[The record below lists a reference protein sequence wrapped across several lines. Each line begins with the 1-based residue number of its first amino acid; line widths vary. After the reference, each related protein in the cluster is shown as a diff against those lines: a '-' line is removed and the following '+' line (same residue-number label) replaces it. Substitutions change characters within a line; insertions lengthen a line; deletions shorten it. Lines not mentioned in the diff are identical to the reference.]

1 MSENQAVSG
10 TFGPIQTSRL
20 RLRRYVES
28 EVNLV
33 HRVMSD
39 SRVMRYYP
47 AVYDLERSRM
57 VLTRILESYQT
68 PGYSLLAVERTSD
81 GEFLGQVGLLHWD
94 DVDAREDVEV
104 AYLLL
109 PDYWGMGYATESAR
123 ACRDWAFV
131 NLRPDR
137 VVSFI
142 AVENRPSIAVA
153 ERNGMTRLKRLESNR
168 FGTPIYVY
176 GISAKRWAPDAGARK
191 PAARHGAGP

>member
-1 MSENQAVSG
+1 MSQYQAVPG
-10 TFGPIQTSRL
+10 TFGPIETLRL
-20 RLRRYVES
+20 RLRRFVES
-28 EVNLV
+28 EADLV

-39 SRVMRYYP
+39 PRVMRYYP
-47 AVYDLERSRM
+47 EVNDVERSRK
-57 VLTRILESYQT
+57 VLARVLESYQT
-68 PGYSLLAVERTSD
+68 PGYSLLAVERMSD

-104 AYLLL
+104 AYLML
-109 PDYWGMGYATESAR
+109 PDYWGMGYATEAAR

-168 FGTPIYVY
+168 FGAPIYVY
-176 GISAKRWAPDAGARK
+176 GISAKQWLLLR
-191 PAARHGAGP
+191 